1 MVQIQ
6 FRPAGTT
13 IDVPRG
19 TLLIDAVR
27 RAGLP
32 IASPCGD
39 DLICG
44 RCGVRVL
51 SGQVSREAPVERN
64 LEARVAQV
72 TANASSGH
80 MTSSIREAE
89 QSHYEVCCKCNK
101 KSKQSIQ
108 TCR

>member
-39 DLICG
+39 ELICG

-51 SGQVSREAPVERN
+51 SGQVSREARVER
-64 LEARVAQV
+64 EAKARNRVPPEQRLACAIRV
-72 TANASSGH
+72 REDLVITADYWGES
-80 MTSSIREAE
+80 
-89 QSHYEVCCKCNK
+89 
-101 KSKQSIQ
+101 
-108 TCR
+108 

>member
-51 SGQVSREAPVERN
+51 SGEVSREVPVERDAK
-64 LEARVAQV
+64 ARNRVPPEQRLACAIRV
-72 TANASSGH
+72 REDLVITADYWG
-80 MTSSIREAE
+80 
-89 QSHYEVCCKCNK
+89 QP
-101 KSKQSIQ
+101 
-108 TCR
+108 

>member
-51 SGQVSREAPVERN
+51 SGEVSREAPVERDAK
-64 LEARVAQV
+64 ARNRVPVEQRLACAIRV
-72 TANASSGH
+72 REDLVITADYWG
-80 MTSSIREAE
+80 EP
-89 QSHYEVCCKCNK
+89 
-101 KSKQSIQ
+101 
-108 TCR
+108 

>member
-51 SGQVSREAPVERN
+51 SGEVSREAPVERDAK
-64 LEARVAQV
+64 ARNRVPPEQRLACAIRV
-72 TANASSGH
+72 REDLVITADYWG
-80 MTSSIREAE
+80 EP
-89 QSHYEVCCKCNK
+89 
-101 KSKQSIQ
+101 
-108 TCR
+108 

>member
-39 DLICG
+39 DLICA

-51 SGQVSREAPVERN
+51 SGEVSREAPVERDAK
-64 LEARVAQV
+64 ARNRVPPEQRLACAIRV
-72 TANASSGH
+72 RDDLVITADYWG
-80 MTSSIREAE
+80 EP
-89 QSHYEVCCKCNK
+89 
-101 KSKQSIQ
+101 
-108 TCR
+108 

>member
-51 SGQVSREAPVERN
+51 SGEASREVPVERDAK
-64 LEARVAQV
+64 ARNRVPSEQRLACAIRV
-72 TANASSGH
+72 REDLVITADYWG
-80 MTSSIREAE
+80 
-89 QSHYEVCCKCNK
+89 QP
-101 KSKQSIQ
+101 
-108 TCR
+108 